1 VKRGEHSVFAK
12 KLSSAR
18 TAVVRRLPLRNIKRN
33 AIEETDDKPLG
44 GIHRA
49 LRFDAFLHCAFSKT
63 SQLLLWSS
71 NQGIVTTLRAVS
83 GIQLNTAYSLA
94 VIPAQQTDNQTINR
108 HILRIT
114 EDDQI
119 LPTCDDALFN

>member
-1 VKRGEHSVFAK
+1 ME
-12 KLSSAR
+12 L
-18 TAVVRRLPLRNIKRN
+18 
-33 AIEETDDKPLG
+33 
-44 GIHRA
+44 
-49 LRFDAFLHCAFSKT
+49 
-63 SQLLLWSS
+63 
-71 NQGIVTTLRAVS
+71 NQGILATLRAVS